1 MTQQSVFLPPD
12 IHRYILDNSLREP
25 PVLTRLRE
33 ETAKLTHGHYQIA
46 PEEGQ
51 LLTLVLELMRA
62 RRTLDIGT
70 FTGYSALIA
79 ALALPPEGKVVACD
93 VSVEWT
99 DVARRYWEEAGV
111 ADKIDL
117 RLAPASD
124 TLAALVGEGAAG
136 SFDFALIDA
145 DKELYPAYYEQALTL
160 VRPGG
165 VIAIDNTLWRGTVV
179 DPAATKPKTETF
191 RSFNAFVHADERVT
205 QVLLPLGDGL
215 TLARKRP

>member
-1 MTQQSVFLPPD
+1 LTQQSVFLPPD

-25 PVLTRLRE
+25 PVLTRLRG

-51 LLTLVLELMRA
+51 LLTLVLELLRA

-79 ALALPPEGKVVACD
+79 ALALPPEGKVIACD

-179 DPAATKPKTETF
+179 DPVATKPKTETF

-205 QVLLPLGDGL
+205 QVMLPLGDGL

>member
-1 MTQQSVFLPPD
+1 VTQQSVFLPPE

-25 PVLTRLRE
+25 PVLARLRA
-33 ETAKLTHGHYQIA
+33 ETASLTQGYYQIA

-51 LLTLVLELMRA
+51 LLTLVLELLRA

-70 FTGYSALIA
+70 FTGYSAAVA
-79 ALALPPEGKVVACD
+79 AMALPAEGKVIACD

-99 DVARRYWEEAGV
+99 DVARRYWAEAGV

-117 RLAPASD
+117 RLAPATE
-124 TLAALVGEGAAG
+124 TLAALIAEGAAG
-136 SFDFALIDA
+136 NFDFALIDA
-145 DKELYPAYYEQALTL
+145 DKELYPTYYEQALTL

-165 VIAIDNTLWRGTVV
+165 VIAIDNTLWRGTVA
-179 DPAATKPKTETF
+179 DPAAIKPKTETF
-191 RSFNAFVHADERVT
+191 RAFNAFVHSDERVT
-205 QVLLPLGDGL
+205 QVMLPLGDGL

>member
-1 MTQQSVFLPPD
+1 VTQQSVFLPPE

-25 PVLTRLRE
+25 PVLARLRA
-33 ETAKLTHGHYQIA
+33 ETASLTQGHYQIA

-51 LLTLVLELMRA
+51 LLTLVLELLRA
-62 RRTLDIGT
+62 KRTLDIGT
-70 FTGYSALIA
+70 FTGYSAAVA
-79 ALALPPEGKVVACD
+79 AMALPAEGKVIACD

-99 DVARRYWEEAGV
+99 DVAKRFWAEAGV

-117 RLAPASD
+117 RLAPATE
-124 TLAALVGEGAAG
+124 TLAALIAEGAVG

-145 DKELYPAYYEQALTL
+145 DKELYPTYYEQALTL

-165 VIAIDNTLWRGTVV
+165 VIAIDNTLWRGTVA
-179 DPAATKPKTETF
+179 DPAATKPKTGTF
-191 RSFNAFVHADERVT
+191 RAFNAFVHGDERVT

>member
-1 MTQQSVFLPPD
+1 LTQQSVFLPPD

-25 PVLTRLRE
+25 PVLTRLRD

-51 LLTLVLELMRA
+51 LLTLVLELLRA

-70 FTGYSALIA
+70 FTGYSAMIA
-79 ALALPPEGKVVACD
+79 ALAIPPEGKVIACD

-99 DVARRYWEEAGV
+99 DVARRYWEEASV

-117 RLAPASD
+117 RLTPATD

-145 DKELYPAYYEQALTL
+145 DKELYPTYYEQALTL

-179 DPAATKPKTETF
+179 DPTATKPKTETF
-191 RSFNAFVHADERVT
+191 RSFNAFIHEDERVT
-205 QVLLPLGDGL
+205 QVMLPLGDGL

>member
-1 MTQQSVFLPPD
+1 MTQQSMFLPPA

-25 PVLTRLRE
+25 PVLARLRA
-33 ETAKLTHGHYQIA
+33 ETASLTQGYYQIA

-51 LLTLVLELMRA
+51 MLTLVLELLRA
-62 RRTLDIGT
+62 RRTLDIGV
-70 FTGYSALIA
+70 FTGYSATVA
-79 ALALPPEGKVVACD
+79 ALALPPEGRVVACD

-99 DVARRYWEEAGV
+99 DVARRYWAEAGV

-117 RLAPASD
+117 RLAPATE
-124 TLAALVGEGAAG
+124 TLSALIGEGAAG

-145 DKELYPAYYEQALTL
+145 DKELYPTYYEQALTL

-165 VIAIDNTLWRGTVV
+165 VIAIDNTLWRGTVA
-179 DPAATKPKTETF
+179 DPEATKPKTETF
-191 RSFNAFVHADERVT
+191 RAFNAFVHADERVT

>member
-1 MTQQSVFLPPD
+1 LTQQSVFLPPD

-25 PVLTRLRE
+25 PVLTRLRD

-51 LLTLVLELMRA
+51 LLTLVLELLRA

-70 FTGYSALIA
+70 FTGYSAMIA
-79 ALALPPEGKVVACD
+79 ALAIPPEGKVIACD

-179 DPAATKPKTETF
+179 DPTATKPKTETF
-191 RSFNAFVHADERVT
+191 RTFNAFIHADERVT
-205 QVLLPLGDGL
+205 QVMLPLGDGL